1 MYPQTSINYVR
12 HFGFPFE
19 FNTPTLVHTA
29 GAAVAHLSIA
39 PGPIL

>member
-12 HFGFPFE
+12 HTAP
-19 FNTPTLVHTA
+19 TA
-29 GAAVAHLSIA
+29 GVAVAHLSIA